1 MNLRTLSIFLILLF
15 GTVACSNSDQ
25 PGTDTTA
32 SDADASLMAPAEELA
47 VEAESVASLESEERS
62 EIESVDETEGL
73 ADEEESAA
81 DEITFDEPEP
91 AAAVAPPVWKFKEGD
106 HFRRMTSSQGT
117 SSAPDKIEVAEV
129 FWYGCSHCYNFDP
142 LIDQWK
148 ANQPADVSVV
158 RIPVI
163 WNPTNEVHARAM
175 YTAEA
180 LGILDEAHPEIFKA
194 IHQQNNQLSSQE
206 GLATFFA
213 RLGVD
218 NDAFVD
224 AYNSFGVNSAVKRA
238 ENLTRRYGVKSVPVL
253 IVNGKYAVDGPK
265 VQTFGDML
273 DAAAELAQRERLE
286 K

>member
-1 MNLRTLSIFLILLF
+1 MNLRTLSIFLILLL
-15 GTVACSNSDQ
+15 GTVACSNSEQ
-25 PGTDTTA
+25 PDTDTTA
-32 SDADASLMAPAEELA
+32 SNADDSAMAPVEEAAVEESA
-47 VEAESVASLESEERS
+47 VEAEASS

-73 ADEEESAA
+73 ADEEETAA
-81 DEITFDEPEP
+81 AEITFDEPAPAP
-91 AAAVAPPVWKFKEGD
+91 AAAVAPPVWEFMEGD

-117 SSAPDKIEVAEV
+117 SSAPDKIEVAEI

-148 ANQPADVSVV
+148 ANLPADVSVV

-180 LGILDEAHPEIFKA
+180 LGIRDKAHAEIFKA

-213 RLGVD
+213 RLGVE
-218 NDAFVD
+218 NDAFVE

-238 ENLTRRYGVKSVPVL
+238 ENLTRRYGVKSVPIL

-265 VQTFGDML
+265 IQTFGDML
-273 DAAAELAQRERLE
+273 NVAAELTQRERLE

>member
-1 MNLRTLSIFLILLF
+1 MNLRTLSIFLILLL
-15 GTVACSNSDQ
+15 GTVACSNSEQ
-25 PGTDTTA
+25 PDTDTTT
-32 SDADASLMAPAEELA
+32 SDADDSAMASVEESA
-47 VEAESVASLESEERS
+47 VEAEASS

-91 AAAVAPPVWKFKEGD
+91 APAAAVAPPVWEFKEGD

-148 ANQPADVSVV
+148 NGKDFPADVSVV

-180 LGILDEAHPEIFKA
+180 LGILDKAHAEIFKA

-213 RLGVD
+213 RLGVE
-218 NDAFVD
+218 NATFVE

-238 ENLTRRYGVKSVPVL
+238 ESLTRRYGVKSVPIL

-265 VQTFGDML
+265 IQTFGDML
-273 DAAAELAQRERLE
+273 NAAAELAQRERLE